1 MASEEAVEPQTLRAI
16 KAKHLKQAACSTAII
31 VAAALL
37 FCLLNIGTDDS
48 PMVPLFL
55 LFVLAL
61 VFIAEEYFSY
71 RTERRRAV
79 SVMSNSDESGLAGV
93 EETGTLKP
101 TEADLT
107 FLRQTIDFA
116 TETKNRGRHP
126 FASTVVSAD
135 GTVIA
140 SAGNNSVPPE
150 GDPTQHAELNAA
162 AEATRMVSPEELP
175 TATLYTSAEPC
186 VMCTG
191 AIYWTGVGRIVY
203 ALSESRLLELTGDD
217 PENPTF
223 DLPCREVIARG
234 QRDIEVLG
242 PLLEDEA
249 AAAHEGFWARRTDVT
264 Q

>member
-1 MASEEAVEPQTLRAI
+1 MVDEEEFDPQTLQAL
-16 KAKHLKQAACSTAII
+16 KAKHFKRAAWNTG
-31 VAAALL
+31 VMGAAALFFFL
-37 FCLLNIGTDDS
+37 VNLGSDDT
-48 PMVPLFL
+48 PIVPFVLLFL
-55 LFVLAL
+55 LAL
-61 VFIAEEYFSY
+61 VFAVEEYFSY
-71 RTERRRAV
+71 LKAKKRAAR
-79 SVMSNSDESGLAGV
+79 SASDSAASRQADVEAAGAAEPTNTDLA
-93 EETGTLKP
+93 L
-101 TEADLT
+101 
-107 FLRQTIDFA
+107 LRQTIDLA
-116 TETKNRGRHP
+116 TDARNRGRHP
-126 FASTVVSAD
+126 FASMVVSAD

-140 SAGNNSVPPE
+140 SAGNNSMPPE
-150 GDPTQHAELNAA
+150 GDPTQHAELSAA
-162 AEATRMVSPEELP
+162 AEAARMVPAEELP

-191 AIYWTGVGRIVY
+191 AIYWTGIGRIVY

-249 AAAHEGFWARRTDVT
+249 AAAHEGFWTRRTDVT